1 MRDEEMFGYPSTE
14 ETMTTLAGAPVL
26 VGVDGSAGG
35 RVAVLLAARLAASR
49 HRALRVVHAFMWP
62 MMHVPLGP
70 SPEGP
75 PGGGLQADA
84 ERIVAEAMSLA
95 TEAQPGL
102 DVTGELITGAPSA
115 VLLRAAQDAA
125 VVVLGSRGLGG
136 FTGLLI
142 GSVAV
147 QVAAHAPCPVVVA
160 RGEIDRPRD
169 VLVGVDG
176 SAESSTAIAFA
187 FEEASRRGVGLT
199 ALHAFLHPLAAE
211 PGILLPV
218 VYDYQQLKAEEA
230 EVLPESLAGYSE
242 KYPDVPVQRLLVR
255 GRAAGALI
263 EASDRASLVVVGSRG
278 RGGFAGLLLGS
289 VSQALLHHATCPV
302 AVVRG

>member
-1 MRDEEMFGYPSTE
+1 
-14 ETMTTLAGAPVL
+14 MTTLAGTPVL
-26 VGVDGSAGG
+26 VGVDGSVGS

-49 HRALRVVHAFMWP
+49 DRALRAVHAFMWP

-84 ERIVAEAMSLA
+84 ERILAEATSLA
-95 TEAQPGL
+95 TAAQPGL
-102 DVTGELITGAPSA
+102 GVSGELITGDPSA

-125 VVVLGSRGLGG
+125 MVVLGSRGLGG
-136 FTGLLI
+136 FTGLLV

-147 QVAAHAPCPVVVA
+147 QVAAHAHCPVVVA

-176 SAESSTAIAFA
+176 SAGSAAAIAFA
-187 FEEASRRGVGLT
+187 FEEASLRGVGLT
-199 ALHAFLHPLAAE
+199 AMHAFLHPLANQ
-211 PGILLPV
+211 PGSQLPV
-218 VYDYQQLKAEEA
+218 IDAYHQPKAEEA

-242 KYPDVPVQRLLVR
+242 KYPDVPVRRYLVR
-255 GRAAGALI
+255 GRAAGVLV
-263 EASDRASLVVVGSRG
+263 EASDRAGLVVVGSRG
-278 RGGFAGLLLGS
+278 RGGFTGLLLGS
-289 VSQALLHHATCPV
+289 VSQALLHHASCPV